1 MDGDTI
7 KLIFELVIEIVTF
20 LAGFAGG
27 TFYTKKRYNINKSKN
42 TNISIGDNNFIKQE
56 NK

>member
-7 KLIFELVIEIVTF
+7 KLILELVIEIVTF

-27 TFYTKKRYNINKSKN
+27 TFYTRKRYNINKSKN